1 MKIDAHRLR
10 QELNKCFC
18 EMGYIQKSDVLKVIE
33 KLEKEEKENSV
44 FKKHL
49 TNSWEYVIIIIE
61 IKKRGNKKW
70 QDNS

>member
-49 TNSWEYVIIIIE
+49 TNS
-61 IKKRGNKKW
+61 
-70 QDNS
+70 